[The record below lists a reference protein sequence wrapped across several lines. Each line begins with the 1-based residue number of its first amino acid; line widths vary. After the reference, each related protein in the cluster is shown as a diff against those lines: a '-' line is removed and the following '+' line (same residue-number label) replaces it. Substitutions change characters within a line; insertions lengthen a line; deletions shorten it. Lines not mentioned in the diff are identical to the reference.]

1 MSAWCPGQVDWGL
14 GRCRCTRRRIHAAR
28 YRWRLRVGFRCCCRA
43 VQVQWS
49 SSRWRCDS
57 CWQGLARRRRIRD
70 CSREDV
76 RDFSGFQVLSS
87 GDIAGSGSEPD
98 GALRLLSTGQCGCR
112 GCTQRCVRCGL
123 PSGRFFLWEIFLSGF
138 VWEGML
144 SCDDAM
150 GRDVDV
156 LGILRCAAEPE

>member
-1 MSAWCPGQVDWGL
+1 MSEIFQDFRSCRL
-14 GRCRCTRRRIHAAR
+14 GTLQAR
-28 YRWRLRVGFRCCCRA
+28 VPSP
-43 VQVQWS
+43 VS
-49 SSRWRCDS
+49 
-57 CWQGLARRRRIRD
+57 
-70 CSREDV
+70 
-76 RDFSGFQVLSS
+76 
-87 GDIAGSGSEPD
+87 
-98 GALRLLSTGQCGCR
+98 ALRLLSTGQCGCR